1 MKRWLVCFALLGAA
15 LLVGCTRSGL
25 GDRVSVKAVYVEKE
39 RQYEARLLVLEST
52 PNADTG
58 QVSEQARCLSGSGET
73 VYEALLD
80 AEQSESRR
88 LFYGQSE
95 LLFIGPKLMKE
106 GVFDACRYLASN
118 TSGRPNMA
126 VYGLDAD
133 PDAFE
138 RLQEKGTDFL
148 SSVQQL
154 EKRGLYRT
162 FLYQFSWQSDSGVIP
177 GLSVQEW
184 SAAFEKLTLYRE
196 GKPDAVWKGAKAQ
209 LARLLAGQA
218 DTLELTLEPLSVSF
232 QVRSPKLRFEPA
244 FSEEGMELSVHFS
257 GDIQRLVSPEG
268 AALPGQDRQLEQA
281 IDEEVK
287 SLLEE
292 LVADTLGRRNDVFLL
307 RSRFANLD
315 EALCRA
321 MEEDGRMAR
330 PGAVNFYCLLRMV

>member
-15 LLVGCTRSGL
+15 LLVGCTSSGL

-148 SSVQQL
+148 QCAAAGKTRPVQNI
-154 EKRGLYRT
+154 
-162 FLYQFSWQSDSGVIP
+162 S
-177 GLSVQEW
+177 LSVQRTERQRRHPR
-184 SAAFEKLTLYRE
+184 S
-196 GKPDAVWKGAKAQ
+196 VGAGGER
-209 LARLLAGQA
+209 RL
-218 DTLELTLEPLSVSF
+218 
-232 QVRSPKLRFEPA
+232 
-244 FSEEGMELSVHFS
+244 
-257 GDIQRLVSPEG
+257 
-268 AALPGQDRQLEQA
+268 
-281 IDEEVK
+281 
-287 SLLEE
+287 
-292 LVADTLGRRNDVFLL
+292 
-307 RSRFANLD
+307 
-315 EALCRA
+315 
-321 MEEDGRMAR
+321 
-330 PGAVNFYCLLRMV
+330 

>member
-15 LLVGCTRSGL
+15 LLVGCTSSGL

-58 QVSEQARCLSGSGET
+58 QVSEQARCLSGRGET

-126 VYGLDAD
+126 VYGLDTA

-138 RLQEKGTDFL
+138 LLQEKGTDFL

-162 FLYQFSWQSDSGVIP
+162 FLYQFSGQSDSGVIP
-177 GLSVQEW
+177 GLSVQEGN
-184 SAAFEKLTLYRE
+184 AAFEKLTLYRE
-196 GKPDAVWKGAKAQ
+196 GRPDAVW
-209 LARLLAGQA
+209 
-218 DTLELTLEPLSVSF
+218 
-232 QVRSPKLRFEPA
+232 
-244 FSEEGMELSVHFS
+244 
-257 GDIQRLVSPEG
+257 
-268 AALPGQDRQLEQA
+268 
-281 IDEEVK
+281 
-287 SLLEE
+287 
-292 LVADTLGRRNDVFLL
+292 
-307 RSRFANLD
+307 
-315 EALCRA
+315 
-321 MEEDGRMAR
+321 
-330 PGAVNFYCLLRMV
+330 